1 MGFSKWIVGALG
13 WAIFGPIGGILAF
26 WLASRAEETAEIE
39 GEQAWHQ
46 GQRNSFL
53 MSLLVLS
60 ASVIKADGK
69 TTSQELSTLR
79 SFFTRNFG
87 AQAGGEAEEIV
98 REILT
103 KDYNLYEGVEEG
115 LKYFKEIGIK
125 LAVVTNKP
133 QIFAVP
139 LLGYMGIAKYFDF
152 ILGGEVL
159 EVRKPNPE
167 PLYYVLDKLNVDKDS
182 AVMVGDSDNDIIA
195 GNNAKMSTVFFTYGY
210 NRKAISE
217 LNFDYKFDKFSELTD
232 LMKKLQGNK
241 NV

>member
-1 MGFSKWIVGALG
+1 MPKLTKLPKALLFDLDGTLANTIPQLAIAAFASAKAVGIEPPSVETTKSFVGNGVNLLLSRVIAGKFDVTTDDIVPSVLKKA
-13 WAIFGPIGGILAF
+13 
-26 WLASRAEETAEIE
+26 RETFNEVYLK
-39 GEQAWHQ
+39 G
-46 GQRNSFL
+46 L
-53 MSLLVLS
+53 
-60 ASVIKADGK
+60 D
-69 TTSQELSTLR
+69 
-79 SFFTRNFG
+79 
-87 AQAGGEAEEIV
+87 
-98 REILT
+98 

>member
-1 MGFSKWIVGALG
+1 
-13 WAIFGPIGGILAF
+13 
-26 WLASRAEETAEIE
+26 
-39 GEQAWHQ
+39 
-46 GQRNSFL
+46 
-53 MSLLVLS
+53 
-60 ASVIKADGK
+60 
-69 TTSQELSTLR
+69 
-79 SFFTRNFG
+79 
-87 AQAGGEAEEIV
+87 
-98 REILT
+98 
-103 KDYNLYEGVEEG
+103 
-115 LKYFKEIGIK
+115 
-125 LAVVTNKP
+125 
-133 QIFAVP
+133 
-139 LLGYMGIAKYFDF
+139 MGIAKYFDF